1 MIPGHEF
8 LLTMC
13 QYTNINRGILI
24 GSAIISQDNI
34 YVPVLNLTNRD
45 MNLHEDTCLCHLEPV
60 EGEIANSINE
70 KCYFVSDKNRDE
82 LDKIDI
88 NPEYLTEEQITLVKN
103 LIEEY
108 AEIFASENPGTTN
121 LVEHTIDVGNHAPIN
136 QPPYRCSGA
145 TRQIIEEQVVKML
158 EQKIIRPSRSP
169 WASPIVLVKKKRR
182 ND

>member
-1 MIPGHEF
+1 M
-8 LLTMC
+8 
-13 QYTNINRGILI
+13 
-24 GSAIISQDNI
+24 
-34 YVPVLNLTNRD
+34 
-45 MNLHEDTCLCHLEPV
+45 
-60 EGEIANSINE
+60 
-70 KCYFVSDKNRDE
+70 SDKNREE

-108 AEIFASENPGTTN
+108 AEIFASENPGNTN

-136 QPPYRCSGA
+136 QPPYHCSGA

>member
-13 QYTNINRGILI
+13 QYTNINHGILI
-24 GSAIISQDNI
+24 GSAIISQDSI

-45 MNLHEDTCLCHLEPV
+45 INLHEVTCLCHLEPV

-70 KCYFVSDKNRDE
+70 KCYFVSDKNREE

-88 NPEYLTEEQITLVKN
+88 NPEYLNEEQITLVKN

-108 AEIFASENPGTTN
+108 AEIFA
-121 LVEHTIDVGNHAPIN
+121 
-136 QPPYRCSGA
+136 
-145 TRQIIEEQVVKML
+145 
-158 EQKIIRPSRSP
+158 
-169 WASPIVLVKKKRR
+169 
-182 ND
+182 